1 MPATMFLNP
10 STWDWD
16 IDASG
21 NIAKADEPYA
31 LAQDAASAI
40 RTFQGECWYD
50 STVGVPY
57 WSLILGK
64 QPPLSLV
71 KAQFVAAALTVPNVA
86 TAVCYLNAI
95 VNRNLVGQV
104 QITDVSGNVS
114 VATI

>member
-1 MPATMFLNP
+1 MPSTLFLNP
-10 STWDWD
+10 TSWDLD

-21 NIAKADEPYA
+21 NIAMANEPYA

-57 WSLILGK
+57 WALILAK
-64 QPPLSLV
+64 QPPLSLI

-86 TAVCYLNAI
+86 TAVCYISTIA
-95 VNRNLVGQV
+95 NRNLVGQV
-104 QITDVSGNVS
+104 QITDVNGNVS
-114 VATI
+114 AATI